1 MTVRKLIDFV
11 ELLPPNRRVVGLD
24 IGEKTVGV
32 ALSDLSRTVATPME
46 TLTVRKFS
54 KTATQILDICVEHE
68 VAALIIGLPIN
79 MDGTEGPRCQ
89 SVRQFARNLEAH
101 FDMEMAFWDERLS
114 TVAVTKT
121 MLEADLSR
129 EKRSKNVDK
138 LAASYILQGALDFIQ
153 NHANEA
159 QSQLDDSWG

>member
-11 ELLPPNRRVVGLD
+11 DLLPPNRRVVGLD

-68 VAALIIGLPIN
+68 VAALIIGLPVN

-129 EKRSKNVDK
+129 KKRSKNVDK

-153 NHANEA
+153 NHVNEV
-159 QSQLDDSWG
+159 QSQPDDSWG

>member
-11 ELLPPNRRVVGLD
+11 ELLPPNRRVIGLD

-46 TLTVRKFS
+46 TLEVRKFS
-54 KTATQILDICVEHE
+54 KTAIQILDICVAHE
-68 VAALIIGLPIN
+68 VAALIIGVPIN

>member
-11 ELLPPNRRVVGLD
+11 ELLPANRRVVGLD

-46 TLTVRKFS
+46 TLAVRKFS
-54 KTATQILDICVEHE
+54 QTAIEILDICVEHE

-153 NHANEA
+153 NHVNEV
-159 QSQLDDSWG
+159 QSQPDDSWG